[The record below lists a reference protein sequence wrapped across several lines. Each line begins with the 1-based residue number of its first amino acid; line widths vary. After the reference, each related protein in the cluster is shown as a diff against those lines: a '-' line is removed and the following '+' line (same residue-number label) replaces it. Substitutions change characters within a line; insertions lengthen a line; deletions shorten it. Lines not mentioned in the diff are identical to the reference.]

1 MNLNLLKKSKRVRK
15 QAGIALVTTLL
26 LLFMMSSLLVGFSIL
41 LASSQKQAGT
51 STDQVTA
58 FYGAEAG
65 MEKMTSDLGN
75 LFNITYS
82 PSIAQINALE
92 TVPPVVPG
100 VSFLEESGSSGYLI
114 TPLAVD
120 SNGNPAPTISTI
132 KSGTYQGMTAM
143 ATEYT
148 LMTNARTP
156 EGLEVTL
163 KRTTQTVGIPMFQFG
178 IFCDPDCSFFPGPN
192 FNFGGR
198 MHTNGNLYL
207 AAGSTL
213 TMSDK
218 VDAYKDVIRD
228 SLSNGYNTAS
238 NYPGNVS
245 ITISPGGSS
254 YRDLAYSEGSISGL
268 TLAAIPTWPTV
279 SQTNY
284 NGNLQNGAGSLFPA
298 FAGNSKKLNLGIV
311 TIGAGATQSIDLIR
325 RSIPGE
331 GLNVTAERYF
341 SQASLRILL
350 SDDPTDIMNSTSCL
364 DGTVQP
370 FDLGKMAT
378 TPPANWGT
386 SAYAPLVQLD
396 TKMKA
401 LGVPELP
408 LALSGALGG
417 AGYNQGALGVTP
429 IDGYWQ
435 PAGYPAIRGFLKIEE
450 QLTYGSSTGC
460 GTWKDVTLEVLSY
473 GYVGRNIDPVP
484 QSFDGQNM
492 NPQWYSDSSLNMG
505 LGASPG
511 LPNPPSQQLAYQN
524 SPAYPLTSLP
534 TQFTGIVTP
543 ASNPKY
549 SCPDPHPYAIIRLE
563 RIRDNPS
570 TVPFQG
576 GTYKV
581 PVTNLPK
588 VATVAQV
595 CGLNA
600 VTGQPDPALTATD
613 FWPNVLFDTREGTLR
628 DTSMN
633 AANLPTL
640 NGAMSYIEVDGK
652 NLAGWFGGKI
662 NTFVTSGQG
671 TKDPAVAP
679 NDFVFYVSDR
689 RGNYAG
695 SQTLTGSWPPVS
707 YTRNETGEYGW
718 TDIVNLTSSNGCP
731 NVALDTGEDIDNV
744 NGTSYG
750 LFWYGASANYIHAP
764 GVSPYA
770 SLLNGQLG
778 ILSNVSTKA
787 LAPNISCGTPTYSS
801 TDGIWPMMVATSA
814 NAPRENPPLFFRRAI
829 KLVNGANLTAV
840 GPCPSG
846 VSCGL
851 TVSSENPIYIQG
863 DYNANAAGNTGFAD
877 SNEIATSVAGDAVT
891 LLSVMW
897 NDANSF
903 SSTYNMNN
911 RVGATTYYRTAV
923 IAGKTQS
930 FPNPSGTSQD
940 FGTDGGVHNFLRY
953 IENWGPATL
962 NYEGS
967 MVALYTSRQ
976 AIGTFKCCTTVYS
989 PPGRGY
995 NFDTNFLNPTLLP
1008 PRTPLFRAINTTG
1021 WTRLLLPGQYN

>member
-1 MNLNLLKKSKRVRK
+1 MNLNLQKKSKRLREES
-15 QAGIALVTTLL
+15 GIALVTTLL

-75 LFNITYS
+75 LFNQTYS
-82 PSIAQINALE
+82 PSISQINALE
-92 TVPPVVPG
+92 TTPPVVPG
-100 VSFLEESGSSGYLI
+100 VSFVEENGSNGYLI

-120 SNGNPAPTISTI
+120 GNGNPAPQITTI

-178 IFCDPDCSFFPGPN
+178 IFCDPDCSFFPGPD

-207 AAGSTL
+207 AAGATL

-218 VDAYKDVIRD
+218 VDAYKDVIRNT
-228 SLSNGYNTAS
+228 LSNGFNTAA

-254 YRDLAYSEGSISGL
+254 YRTLAYSEGSISGL
-268 TLAAIPTWPTV
+268 TNAAIATWPTV

-284 NGNLQNGAGSLFPA
+284 NANLQNGAGSLFPA

-311 TIGAGATQSIDLIR
+311 TIGAGTTQPIDLIR

-331 GLNVTAERYF
+331 ALKITAERYF
-341 SQASLRILL
+341 SQASLRVLL
-350 SDDPTDIMNSTSCL
+350 SDNPADIMNSTSCL
-364 DGTVQP
+364 DGSTQP
-370 FDLGKMAT
+370 FDLGQMAT
-378 TPPANWGT
+378 TPPSNWGT
-386 SAYAPLVQLD
+386 SSYAPLVNLD
-396 TKMKA
+396 TAMKA
-401 LGVPELP
+401 LGTPELP

-417 AGYNQGALGVTP
+417 ASYNVGAVGTRPV
-429 IDGYWQ
+429 DGYWQ
-435 PAGYPAIRGFLKIEE
+435 PVGYPTIRGFIKIEE
-450 QLTYGSSTGC
+450 QLSYGSDSSC
-460 GTWKDVTLEVLSY
+460 GTWKDVTIEVLSY
-473 GYVGRNIDPVP
+473 GYVGKNIDPVP
-484 QSFDGQNM
+484 QSFDGANM

-511 LPNPPSQQLAYQN
+511 LPYPANQQLGYQN
-524 SPAYPLTSLP
+524 APAYPSAMLGNTFS
-534 TQFTGIVTP
+534 GIVTS
-543 ASNPKY
+543 ASSPQY
-549 SCPDPHPYAIIRLE
+549 SCPDPHPYAVIRLE

-570 TVPFQG
+570 TEPYQT

-588 VATVAQV
+588 TSTIAQV
-595 CGLNA
+595 CGINP
-600 VTGQPDPALTATD
+600 VTGFGSTALAATD
-613 FWPNVLFDTREGTLR
+613 FWPNALFDTREGTLR
-628 DTSMN
+628 DTAMSATNM
-633 AANLPTL
+633 PTL
-640 NGAMSYIEVDGK
+640 NGSMSYIEVDGK
-652 NLAGWFGGKI
+652 NLASWFGGKI
-662 NTFVTSGQG
+662 NTFVTTGQN

-689 RGNYAG
+689 RGNYAA
-695 SQTLTGSWPPVS
+695 SQTLTGVWPPVS
-707 YTRNETGEYGW
+707 YTKNETGEYGW
-718 TDIVNLTSSNGCP
+718 TDNVNLNSSSGCP
-731 NVALDTGEDIDNV
+731 NSTLDTGEDIDNV
-744 NGTSYG
+744 SGTSYG
-750 LFWYGASANYIHAP
+750 LFWYGASASYIHQP
-764 GVSPYA
+764 GVTPYT
-770 SLLNGQLG
+770 SLAYGQLG
-778 ILSNVSTKA
+778 ILSNVASNA
-787 LAPNISCGTPTYSS
+787 LSPNIACGVPGYSA
-801 TDGIWPMMVATSA
+801 TDNIWPMMVANSA
-814 NAPRENPPLFFRRAI
+814 NAPRVNPPLFFRRAVKI
-829 KLVNGANLTAV
+829 VNAANLTAI
-840 GPCPSG
+840 GACPSG

-851 TVSSENPIYIQG
+851 TIASENPVYIHG
-863 DYNANAAGNTGFAD
+863 DYNANSNGALGFGD
-877 SNEIATSVAGDAVT
+877 PNEVASSVAGDAVT

-903 SSTYNMNN
+903 SSTYNMNY
-911 RVGATTYYRTAV
+911 RVGATTYYRAGI
-923 IAGKTQS
+923 IAGKTIS
-930 FPNPSGTSQD
+930 FPNPTGTSQD

-1008 PRTPLFRAINTTG
+1008 PRTPLFRAVNTTG